1 MKITESELK
10 GLIKEEAERMLQD
23 DRQSLKEELTDK
35 EYEQVVEI
43 IRAELARVFHE
54 FYRKRNFWA

>member
-1 MKITESELK
+1 MKIKESELK
-10 GLIKEEAERMLQD
+10 DLIRREARRMLQ

-35 EYEQVVEI
+35 EYEQVVDI

-54 FYRKRNFWA
+54 FYRKRNFWS

>member
-54 FYRKRNFWA
+54 FYRKRNVWA